1 MGLLTRIRRR
11 VADAADDLFDGPDR
25 LAGLVCD
32 GAALAVVCGG
42 ARVPAMLPGC
52 DTKVRH
58 RHLTDTERRFV
69 DNVFGTS
76 LPPNDR
82 IVLTN
87 LLGLGSRPFTC
98 PNAVGQTLVNV
109 GDAFDDPTAYES
121 PAYPAPGKLLVHE
134 LAHVWQI
141 RHTAFFP
148 GLLCNALVAHLTEA
162 PYRPGPGGQPWDSYN
177 LEQQATI
184 VDEWFAPS
192 FRGPSGYAAM
202 SPKHPYHRYVV
213 GTIRR

>member
-1 MGLLTRIRRR
+1 MGLLTRIKRRI
-11 VADAADDLFDGPDR
+11 ADAADDLFDGPDR
-25 LAGLVCD
+25 PAGIACT
-32 GAALAVVCGG
+32 GAALSVVCGG
-42 ARVPAMLPGC
+42 ARIPAALAAC
-52 DTKVRH
+52 DTKIRH
-58 RHLTDTERRFV
+58 RRLTDGERRFAE
-69 DNVFGTS
+69 NVFGGS

-87 LLGLGSRPFTC
+87 LTGLGARPFTC
-98 PNAVGQTLVNV
+98 PNAAGQTLVNV
-109 GDAFDDPTAYES
+109 GAAFDDPTAYES

-134 LAHVWQI
+134 LTHVWQI

-148 GLLCNALVAHLTEA
+148 GLVCNALVTHLTDGS
-162 PYRPGPGGQPWDSYN
+162 YRPGEGGKPWDEYN

-192 FRGPSGYAAM
+192 FRGPAGYAAM
-202 SPKHPYHRYVV
+202 SPDHPYHRYVV